1 VKATV
6 LGAGSWGTTFAQIL
20 CDAGTSVTL
29 WARRADVAAAV
40 NDFHENPAY
49 LPGMTL
55 PSTLT
60 ATTDVAAALHGADL
74 VVLAV
79 PAQSMRENLTAWAPV
94 IPDGTLLVSLMKGI
108 ELGTRKRMSEV
119 ILEVL
124 DVPPS
129 RVAVVSGP
137 NLARE
142 IAERQFAASVVA
154 SADQLSAQLLQ
165 RSCHTEYF
173 RPYWNTDVIGCE
185 LGGTVKNVIALAVG
199 IAVGLGLG
207 DNAKASLITRGLA
220 EMARLGEAM
229 GADRRT
235 FAGLAGMGDL
245 VATCSSPLSRNRR
258 FGEYLGQ
265 GLNIAQ
271 AKELTTQTAEGV
283 TSYAPVLELARKYG
297 AEMPI
302 TEVVGAVITGRLS
315 VTDVAAVLMS
325 RSAKP
330 EWYSSLRGAMA
341 KTAIVSRAVNCH
353 IPRGDDPPYPRC
365 EAQRAS
371 RRVVVR

>member
-6 LGAGSWGTTFAQIL
+6 LGAGSWGTTFAQVL

-29 WARRADVAAAV
+29 WSRRADVAAAV
-40 NDFHENPAY
+40 NDFHENPGY
-49 LPGMTL
+49 LPGITL
-55 PSTLT
+55 PPALT
-60 ATTDVAAALHGADL
+60 ATADVGAALDGADL
-74 VVLAV
+74 VVLSV
-79 PAQSMRENLTAWAPV
+79 PAQTLRENLTAWAPR
-94 IPDGTLLVSLMKGI
+94 IPDGSLLVSLMKGI

-119 ILEVL
+119 ILDVL
-124 DVPPS
+124 DVPAS

-154 SADQLSAQLLQ
+154 SADPLSAQLLQ
-165 RSCHTEYF
+165 RACHTEYF

-185 LGGTVKNVIALAVG
+185 LGGTVKNIIALAVG
-199 IAVGLGLG
+199 VAVALGLG

-229 GADRRT
+229 GADPRT

-265 GLNIAQ
+265 GMNVAQ
-271 AKELTTQTAEGV
+271 AKELTIQTAEGV

-302 TEVVGAVITGRLS
+302 TEVVGGVITGRLS
-315 VTDVAAVLMS
+315 VGDAAAVLMS

-330 EWYSSLRGAMA
+330 EWYG
-341 KTAIVSRAVNCH
+341 T
-353 IPRGDDPPYPRC
+353 
-365 EAQRAS
+365 E
-371 RRVVVR
+371 